1 MDADDP
7 PIGDS
12 LAEGAI
18 TIVEGTW
25 QPLIEPVH
33 GIVRASFLPLTRPQ
47 TVVYA
52 VAEYREELNPH
63 QVCVPLEVGDEVYIV
78 EVFHSSSPLPKDVR
92 WYRGYVLCTS
102 SRQVDP
108 YALAASSH
116 PPFRTDDPNAIL
128 GIFPA
133 AHIALQDDVV
143 GEIAPPDSHDKP
155 NGTSRTSELERT
167 ASRRRNGGMRM
178 ESLQEE
184 EEPEDADGR
193 ADGQRRHQA
202 PNGSTLPAS
211 PRKRSRNRASITS
224 LSSVGGSFQSARLS
238 RLGLASPGTDERS
251 SPPLPSLKCGD
262 ETSSGLDEP
271 LIDEIACALREWQN
285 LMHTH
290 LVRGDYMLFETVAEH
305 FDALHAMRQQLLS
318 KSLGSGDA
326 ARLRREAVAHLV
338 AGNAAQGLDI
348 VVRHPHSGA
357 LVKTNIEGDVDEKAW
372 MTVPELYKEQVAL
385 AYSSSAPSQS
395 QTHVSSIRLD
405 FQGLVGGDLASPGET
420 LELYFSLFS
429 KVESRYVT
437 EEACILIDHEGTL
450 AGNETRQTVFRDL
463 TKNDMQSEVYLVCR
477 IIRNGFYR
485 SSGSISNAS
494 APPRSALRNG
504 LSLASSR
511 HSARS
516 DAASLDSAPSPA
528 TLDVSPAPETMLHRD
543 DAGHKSC
550 RRPVGAAVAEL
561 AAVAARKSPIAV
573 PIFVPVDEGTFSTL
587 HEDLIHS
594 RTRRFE
600 QTPNAQHI
608 TVEIEYLSPD
618 NDKRDLVECSV
629 TPRLDF
635 PDISSKEQRNDFY
648 VKLWSGEF
656 HRSGSGTATVRSLAQ
671 LAAAGGSA
679 GSFEVSAEARSRY
692 GQPLDRALSRGAGQ
706 QPVSAFV
713 STVYKGAEK
722 PSWGELFKV
731 SLAPE
736 EFVDSHLFLTVRDRN
751 SRSDLPFAFAFLPFL
766 HDGTAVQ
773 ADGTHSLVLYKYDEA
788 IANPAFYF
796 QVPAKRD
803 SDSEPPSIPPS
814 VSKTL
819 VPLRDSIKIR
829 TFLVST
835 ALSQDDVLL
844 RLLRWHETLVRQPDS
859 ISETLVQLRFCPEA
873 EIARFLPDVL
883 DALFALFAS
892 AANTTGHLDRAA
904 YEALISVL
912 GIVHDRRFTGFGE
925 ALDEYIARHFSEPS
939 AGRLVLRTLQSL
951 LRHPE
956 DPAAASLLRSS
967 VKVWRWLFGLA
978 LRAHVISRSQ
988 GDDGTGDAQGAFRNE
1003 VVGLLAEVN
1012 TLMRTTR
1019 PASIVGTQT
1028 LLIQHFASILPL
1040 LTSVFGEEET
1050 IEVILSFIESTG
1062 ELKGK
1067 ALVWRLLLL
1076 NEVVRSSAFAS
1087 PAARAA
1093 FVPGLVRA
1101 VKACLGRFDEL
1112 AMCAP
1117 NASQVARDTAR
1128 IAWVEE
1134 LRLATSVLASA
1145 VDVVQKALVSPDT
1158 RSNRTLSAQ
1167 EQDNAEYLL
1176 SLVPLLLDSLNEF
1189 ENPVNTAAIER
1200 QRAPGAAL
1208 LDIPVT
1214 FPSSYPFS
1222 LVTRPPT
1229 TGAGAAPSES
1239 ATRRSVQPGIGE
1251 TVCTVLALIHLA
1263 SLQTL
1268 IGWFDSLREVE
1279 GPDNLAELL
1288 SQLCRLAMSTIEHDR
1303 LPETW
1308 LTFDLFAHRT
1318 AFKLAEA
1325 VDVVVRR
1332 HFLPLEDAAFS
1343 FRTVLWEDYLGMV
1356 LSLVS
1361 RPQRTIENFSPQKRR
1376 AVWQLSGDL
1385 RAEGAALLDRAWTS
1399 LALVDDRLQP
1409 LVLTYGGYQVQLVT
1423 VLLGKVLSTCLSQHD
1438 SLRRVGTT
1446 TLRAMILSEY
1456 ELNGELDTLEAA
1468 AIGHLDSLFGARDHV
1483 DAAASRTFFVA
1494 ELRQLFG
1501 ECDLKDDQRT
1511 RVTAFLESVDAFLE
1525 LLLSVKTLPE
1535 GDEFQEDRI
1544 ASTLR
1549 LMTFIRSIGRTDIFV
1564 RYVQRLVDYHLA
1576 AANFVEAGLTLKL
1589 HADLYDWNNTA
1600 SLDPVQDLDSQK
1612 QTEFARRELLFHRI
1626 IDYLTRGKAWET
1638 AIELATEL
1646 EKQYET
1652 KTFDYVKL
1660 AGVLRIKADL
1670 FASIAKSERQ
1680 FGSYFRVAYYGSHW
1694 PASVAGKQF
1703 IHRGSETETLGTFIE
1718 RMLNKHPSAQ
1728 LLRTSSI
1735 PGEEIQY
1742 GETQYLQITAVSPEY
1757 DRSHPLLLSQDVPHF
1772 AKVWHLHHGSTFS
1785 FTRPLAKDAQGRN
1798 LSTNDFTALWTE
1810 KTVLITE
1817 DAFPTVLPRSE
1828 VVEIRL
1834 IEISPTENA
1843 LADIATKSEELEALE
1858 RRYKAVMQTAEEGTK
1873 VNTNPLSMA
1882 LNGVIDAPVNQGVP
1896 MYRRAFLAPEIIAN
1910 SPPAQVALVRQLE
1923 TAIDELVV
1931 TVARCLKL
1939 HALLCTPDMQAFHET
1954 LEKFFEKN
1962 FAAEIARLPE
1972 PATYQP
1978 AGFAALSP
1986 DTASAPI
1993 FISTAARAYGS
2004 ISITSPRSA
2013 TSPPSSRNNSIS
2025 AQAVDDQWLRVKSPV
2040 ASSSPTPA
2048 PVDVRKASSVAASD
2062 KDRPFSPTR
2071 PLSLFSRRSPSPV
2084 AEPAAKAEEGSG
2096 TGLGRRAS
2104 LLSSAVKKL
2113 GGGGGGGGGAA
2124 KRKTSFPAVPEE

>member
-7 PIGDS
+7 PIGTS
-12 LAEGAI
+12 FAEAAI
-18 TIVEGTW
+18 TILEGSW
-25 QPLIEPVH
+25 RPLNEPGH
-33 GIVRASFLPLTRPQ
+33 GIVHASFLPLTQLQ
-47 TVVYA
+47 TVVDA

-63 QVCVPLEVGDEVYIV
+63 QVPLEVGDEVYIV
-78 EVFHSSSPLPKDVR
+78 EVFHPSSPSPTDVR
-92 WYRGYVLCTS
+92 WYRGYVLSTS
-102 SRQVDP
+102 SRQADP
-108 YALAASSH
+108 YALATSSH
-116 PPFRTDDPNAIL
+116 PPFRTDHPSAIF

-133 AHIALQDDVV
+133 AHIALQDDVA
-143 GEIAPPDSHDKP
+143 GEIAAPDSHDKP

-167 ASRRRNGGMRM
+167 ASRRRDGEMRM

-184 EEPEDADGR
+184 EEPEDDDGR
-193 ADGQRRHQA
+193 ALVERRQHQA
-202 PNGSTLPAS
+202 PNGATLPAS
-211 PRKRSRNRASITS
+211 PRKRSRNCASITS
-224 LSSVGGSFQSARLS
+224 LGSVGGSFQSARLS
-238 RLGLASPGTDERS
+238 RLGLASPGADERS
-251 SPPLPSLKCGD
+251 PPPLPSLKCGD
-262 ETSSGLDEP
+262 ETSSGVDEP

-285 LMHTH
+285 LMHAH
-290 LVRGDYMLFETVAEH
+290 LVRGAYTLFETVAEH
-305 FDALHAMRQQLLS
+305 SDALHGMRQQLFS
-318 KSLGSGDA
+318 KSLGSADA

-348 VVRHPHSGA
+348 IVRHPGSGA
-357 LVKTNIEGDVDEKAW
+357 LVETKVEGDVDEKAW
-372 MTVPELYKEQVAL
+372 MTVPELYKTQVAL
-385 AYSSSAPSQS
+385 GYSPSAPSQS
-395 QTHVSSIRLD
+395 HAHPSSVRLD
-405 FQGLVGGDLASPGET
+405 FQGLVGNLATPGEI

-429 KVESRYVT
+429 KAESRYVT

-450 AGNETRQTVFRDL
+450 VGNQTRQTVFRDL
-463 TKNDMQSEVYLVCR
+463 TKNDMQSELYLVCR

-485 SSGSISNAS
+485 SSGSISTAG
-494 APPRSALRNG
+494 APPRSVSRNG

-528 TLDVSPAPETMLHRD
+528 TLDVSPAPEAMLHRD
-543 DAGHKSC
+543 SAGHKSC
-550 RRPVGAAVAEL
+550 RRPFGAAVADL
-561 AAVAARKSPIAV
+561 AAMTARQSPITV
-573 PIFVPVDEGTFSTL
+573 PIFVPVDEATFSTL

-600 QTPNAQHI
+600 QTPHAQHI

-618 NDKRDLVECSV
+618 DDKRDLVECSV

-635 PDISSKEQRNDFY
+635 PDVSSKEQRNDFY

-656 HRSGSGTATVRSLAQ
+656 YRSGSGTATVRSLAQ

-679 GSFEVSAEARSRY
+679 GSFEISAEVRSRY
-692 GQPLDRALSRGAGQ
+692 GQPLDGSLSRGAGQ

-713 STVYKGAEK
+713 STVYKGAEN

-731 SLAPE
+731 SLPPE

-751 SRSDLPFAFAFLPFL
+751 SRSDLPFAFAYLSFLR
-766 HDGTAVQ
+766 DGTAVQ

-788 IANPAFYF
+788 IASPAFYF

-819 VPLRDSIKIR
+819 VPLRDSIKLR

-844 RLLRWHETLVRQPDS
+844 RLLRWPETLARQPDA
-859 ISETLVQLRFCPEA
+859 ISDTLTKLRFSPEA
-873 EIARFLPDVL
+873 EIVRFLPDVL
-883 DALFALFAS
+883 DALFALCAS
-892 AANTTGHLDRAA
+892 PANSTGHLDRLA

-912 GIVHDRRFTGFGE
+912 GIVHDRRFTGFSD

-956 DPAAASLLRSS
+956 DSAAASLLRSS
-967 VKVWRWLFGLA
+967 IKVWRWLFGLA
-978 LRAHVISRSQ
+978 MRADEISQSQ
-988 GDDGTGDAQGAFRNE
+988 GDDGADDSQAAFRNE

-1012 TLMRTTR
+1012 ALMRTTR

-1028 LLIQHFASILPL
+1028 LIVQHFASILPL
-1040 LTSVFGEEET
+1040 LASVFGEEET
-1050 IEVILSFIESTG
+1050 IEVVLSFIESTG

-1076 NEVVRSSAFAS
+1076 NEVVRSSAFTS

-1101 VKACLGRFDEL
+1101 VKACLGTFDEL

-1128 IAWVEE
+1128 TAWVEE
-1134 LRLATSVLASA
+1134 LRLAISVLSSA
-1145 VDVVQKALVSPDT
+1145 IDVVQNALVYPNI
-1158 RSNRTLSAQ
+1158 RSDRSLFAQ
-1167 EQDNAEYLL
+1167 EQDNVEYLL
-1176 SLVPLLLDSLNEF
+1176 SLVPRLLDSLDEF
-1189 ENPVNTAAIER
+1189 EDPVNADAIER
-1200 QRAPGAAL
+1200 QRTPPASV
-1208 LDIPVT
+1208 LDIPIT
-1214 FPSSYPFS
+1214 FPSSYPFPLLARS
-1222 LVTRPPT
+1222 PT
-1229 TGAGAAPSES
+1229 TGAGAAPSG
-1239 ATRRSVQPGIGE
+1239 SVTGRYIQPAVGE
-1251 TVCTVLALIHLA
+1251 AVCTVLALIHLA
-1263 SLQTL
+1263 SPQTL
-1268 IGWFDSLREVE
+1268 IGWLDSLREVE
-1279 GPDNLAELL
+1279 GPDKLADLL
-1288 SQLCRLAMSTIEHDR
+1288 SQICRLAMSTMEHDR

-1308 LTFDLFAHRT
+1308 LTFGLFAHRT
-1318 AFKLAEA
+1318 AFKFAEA
-1325 VDVVVRR
+1325 VDIVVRR
-1332 HFLPLEDAAFS
+1332 HFLPPEDAAFS
-1343 FRTVLWEDYLGMV
+1343 FRTVLWEDYLSMV

-1361 RPQRTIENFSPQKRR
+1361 SPQLTIENFSPQKRR

-1399 LALVDDRLQP
+1399 LAFVDDRSTP
-1409 LVLTYGGYQVQLVT
+1409 SSSTYGGYQAQLVPA
-1423 VLLGKVLSTCLSQHD
+1423 LLSKVLSTCLSQHD
-1438 SLRRVGTT
+1438 TLRRVGVA

-1456 ELNGELDTLEAA
+1456 ELNGELDAFEAA
-1468 AIGHLDSLFGARDHV
+1468 TIGHLDSLFGARDHV

-1494 ELRQLFG
+1494 ELRQLFD
-1501 ECDLKDDQRT
+1501 ERDLKDDQRT
-1511 RVTAFLESVDAFLE
+1511 RILAFLDSIDSFLE

-1576 AANFVEAGLTLKL
+1576 AGNFVEAGLTLKL
-1589 HADLYDWNNTA
+1589 YADLYDWNNAA
-1600 SLDPVQDLDSQK
+1600 SLDPVPDLHLPK
-1612 QTEFARRELLFHRI
+1612 QTEFARREALFNRI
-1626 IDYLTRGKAWET
+1626 IDHLARGKAWET

-1660 AGVLRIKADL
+1660 ADLLRIKADL

-1680 FGSYFRVAYYGSHW
+1680 FGSHFRVAYYGSHW

-1703 IHRGSETETLGTFIE
+1703 VHCGSETETLGAFIE

-1735 PGEEIQY
+1735 PGEEVQY

-1757 DRSHPLLLSQDVPHF
+1757 NRSHPLLASADVPHF
-1772 AKVWHLHHGSTFS
+1772 AKAWHLHHGSTFS
-1785 FTRPLAKDAQGRN
+1785 FTRPLAKDAHGRS
-1798 LSTNDFTALWTE
+1798 LSTNDFTSLWTE

-1817 DAFPTVLPRSE
+1817 DEFPTVLPRSE

-1834 IEISPTENA
+1834 IEISPIENA
-1843 LADIATKSEELEALE
+1843 LADIATKRDELETLE
-1858 RRYKAVMQTAEEGTK
+1858 RRYKDVMQRAEEGTK
-1873 VNTNPLSMA
+1873 VNINPLSMA

-1896 MYRRAFLAPEIIAN
+1896 MYRRAFLAPEMIAN

-1939 HALLCTPDMQAFHET
+1939 HALLCTADMQAFHET

-1972 PATYQP
+1972 PAIYQP

-1986 DTASAPI
+1986 NTASAPI
-1993 FISTAARAYGS
+1993 FSSPSAARAYGS

-2025 AQAVDDQWLRVKSPV
+2025 AQAVDDQWLRVKSPT
-2040 ASSSPTPA
+2040 SSTSPIPA
-2048 PVDVRKASSVAASD
+2048 PVDVRKAASVAASD

-2071 PLSLFSRRSPSPV
+2071 PLSLFSRRSSSPA
-2084 AEPAAKAEEGSG
+2084 AEPAPKAEEGSG

-2113 GGGGGGGGGAA
+2113 GGGGGGGGGA
-2124 KRKTSFPAVPEE
+2124 KRKASFPAVPEE